1 MKFNTAIAAMMTFV
15 NMVYDNGGTINE
27 AEYKTLLALLNPFAP
42 HITEEL
48 FERFGEGML
57 CQTKWPSYDES
68 KTVED
73 SVTVAVQMNGK
84 LRATITLPRDCEN
97 SEAEK
102 AALADPKVAQG
113 LEGKTIVKVIVVKN
127 KIVNIVAK

>member
-1 MKFNTAIAAMMTFV
+1 
-15 NMVYDNGGTINE
+15 
-27 AEYKTLLALLNPFAP
+27 
-42 HITEEL
+42 
-48 FERFGEGML
+48 ML
-57 CQTKWPSYDES
+57 CQTKWPPYDES